1 MTFEELRIIPPILK
15 ALEAAGY
22 EAPTPIQEAAIPP
35 VLQGRDLLGCAQTG
49 TGKTAAFAVPV
60 LQRLAAEDLPHGR
73 RPVRALVLTP
83 TRELALQI
91 LESFEQYGS
100 CLPLQYA
107 VVFGGVGQAP
117 QAAALQSGVDVLV
130 ATPGRLN
137 DLIGQGLADLSRVE
151 IFVLDEA
158 DRMLDMGFLH
168 DVRRVID
175 RLPEKKQT
183 RTGSCTIWPWCR
195 WIRPPARW
203 RRSANTSA
211 SSISRT
217 SAVCWPGSSSGGT
230 RPPCSCSP
238 ARSTARTASPA
249 T

>member
-1 MTFEELRIIPPILK
+1 MTFKELRIIPPILK

-137 DLIGQGLADLSRVE
+137 DLIG
-151 IFVLDEA
+151 
-158 DRMLDMGFLH
+158 
-168 DVRRVID
+168 
-175 RLPEKKQT
+175 
-183 RTGSCTIWPWCR
+183 
-195 WIRPPARW
+195 
-203 RRSANTSA
+203 
-211 SSISRT
+211 
-217 SAVCWPGSSSGGT
+217 
-230 RPPCSCSP
+230 
-238 ARSTARTASPA
+238 
-249 T
+249 